1 MKVLLLVL
9 VAGLMP
15 VFAFAYDGSGYPAYL
30 GSGTKCHTDGDWMEC
45 TQQGVVQTAVGSYL
59 RQNATGTVSPVT
71 WIASLTDGFDFG
83 FGLLRDGY
91 R

>member
-30 GSGTKCHTDGDWMEC
+30 GSGTKCHTDG
-45 TQQGVVQTAVGSYL
+45 VQTAVGSYL

>member
-45 TQQGVVQTAVGSYL
+45 THYDNARRGPNGGWIIPQTKCHRDSI
-59 RQNATGTVSPVT
+59 TGDVDCQS
-71 WIASLTDGFDFG
+71 D
-83 FGLLRDGY
+83 
-91 R
+91 